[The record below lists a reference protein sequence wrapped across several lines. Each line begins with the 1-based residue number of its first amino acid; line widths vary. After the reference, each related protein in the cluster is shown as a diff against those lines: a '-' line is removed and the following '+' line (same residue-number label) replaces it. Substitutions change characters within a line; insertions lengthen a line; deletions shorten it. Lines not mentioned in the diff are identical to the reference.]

1 MQGCFAKVN
10 RANKVEFYLL
20 NNPNGTYEQINANS
34 MNSKLEINKEYGP
47 VNVVSFTMKNIEGEN
62 VTLKENTSITTYGE
76 TTIEVQDNPFMVN
89 QSTRES
95 TISALYGS
103 LVGFQYTPTVFNY
116 KARLYN
122 DCGDKIQVYDVDSET
137 YVNSLILNQTIV
149 IPATRKSKMENKALS
164 KTQVKNQY
172 ISKTE
177 QEGSHTEIMV
187 DKQNQ
192 KISSVVSQVTEQ
204 NNRISQIN
212 QTVDEINTKISDI
225 ADITK
230 SGETSYASLEMDG
243 INESEPI
250 YMYIYPITENISFLY
265 PRENLY
271 PSDTLYMTTRTIRFL
286 NTDTEE
292 IIDYEIPYYDLLT
305 TGQGEKDFF
314 YLDYESQTCY
324 ISKKCGYNADGT
336 VHGSAFLPVQVPI
349 IPYPTI
355 HLEDG
360 DYEISLLGY
369 GTGYIKATLMASN
382 IYTTQFATKIEVNSA
397 ITQKAD
403 EIDLE
408 VNEKLTN
415 YSTTSEMNSAINIKA
430 GEITSTVSSTY
441 ETKTNA
447 TQKYSQLQQTDSQIS
462 TTVGTKVGKTE
473 VISWIN
479 QTPETITINANRIS
493 LEGKEI
499 NLTSGNTTIKSKNFN
514 VDRYGNLTCSNA
526 NITNGKVWV
535 TGGTQENPN
544 IKIYDN
550 SKESYITPGSF
561 YSTCSDGGIFINNT
575 INSNSA
581 AYLYADDV
589 GGGITIGGRYGNDV
603 IVRGGYDTRIT
614 CNGNMYADAY
624 NYISLEE
631 KKKNIEKYEKD
642 AISIITN
649 SNLYEFNYK
658 TEEDN
663 CKKHIGFVIGEKYKT
678 PKEVISQNGDSINS
692 YSMNSIM
699 WKAIQEQQNQIEILK
714 KEIEKLKG
722 GK

>member
-89 QSTRES
+89 QSTRE
-95 TISALYGS
+95 TAISALYGS

-212 QTVDEINTKISDI
+212 QTVDELNTKISDI
-225 ADITK
+225 ADVTK
-230 SGETSYASLEMDG
+230 TGETSYSVLEMEG

-250 YMYIYPITENISFLY
+250 MIKAHALATDEITYLY
-265 PRENLY
+265 PHDGWGALY
-271 PSDTLYMTTRTIRFL
+271 PSNETYLKIRKIRFL
-286 NTDTEE
+286 NTTTNQYVDFELISDLLNITDTVYDELYVDFATQTAYIRKRCE
-292 IIDYEIPYYDLLT
+292 YDAEGSIYALDNADYYDIHY
-305 TGQGEKDFF
+305 DP
-314 YLDYESQTCY
+314 Y
-324 ISKKCGYNADGT
+324 
-336 VHGSAFLPVQVPI
+336 PI
-349 IPYPTI
+349 I
-355 HLEDG
+355 HLMDG
-360 DYEISLLGY
+360 DYRISLLSY
-369 GTGYIKATLMASN
+369 NTGYLMTTLMASN
-382 IYTTQFATKIEVNSA
+382 IYTTQFATRVEMNSA
-397 ITQKAD
+397 ISQKAD

-441 ETKTNA
+441 ETKSNA
-447 TQKYSQLQQTDSQIS
+447 QTKYSQLQQTDEQIS
-462 TTVGTKVGKTE
+462 STVAKKVGNNE
-473 VISWIN
+473 IISKIN
-479 QTPETITINANRIS
+479 QSAEAVTINANKINLS
-493 LEGKEI
+493 GKTI
-499 NLTSGNTTIKSKNFN
+499 NLTSDNIAINSTNFKVDKNGNMTCNNANVSGTITS
-514 VDRYGNLTCSNA
+514 SNA
-526 NITNGKVWV
+526 TITGGKIQV
-535 TGGTQENPN
+535 TGGNESTDLVRVTNSQDSN
-544 IKIYDN
+544 IF
-550 SKESYITPGSF
+550 SYIQP
-561 YSTCSDGGIFINNT
+561 
-575 INSNSA
+575 
-581 AYLYADDV
+581 
-589 GGGITIGGRYGNDV
+589 RW
-603 IVRGGYDTRIT
+603 TRISWNRKCKNRFT
-614 CNGNMYADAY
+614 
-624 NYISLEE
+624 SR
-631 KKKNIEKYEKD
+631 KKR
-642 AISIITN
+642 
-649 SNLYEFNYK
+649 F
-658 TEEDN
+658 
-663 CKKHIGFVIGEKYKT
+663 
-678 PKEVISQNGDSINS
+678 
-692 YSMNSIM
+692 
-699 WKAIQEQQNQIEILK
+699 
-714 KEIEKLKG
+714 
-722 GK
+722 